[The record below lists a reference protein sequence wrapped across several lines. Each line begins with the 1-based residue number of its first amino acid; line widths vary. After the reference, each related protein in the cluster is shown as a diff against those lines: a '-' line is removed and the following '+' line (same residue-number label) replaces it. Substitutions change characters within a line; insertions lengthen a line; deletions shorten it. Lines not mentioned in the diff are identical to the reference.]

1 MKSSNNKGIS
11 QRRRCYFVNK
21 GSINSGNKKVI
32 WEKGNISIVR
42 REIRIWKVR
51 QCIGRT
57 HSHAR
62 DMDKVA
68 QPKPVGS

>member
-1 MKSSNNKGIS
+1 MKDSNDKGIS
-11 QRRRCYFVNK
+11 QRRRHYFVNK
-21 GSINSGNKKVI
+21 GSIDNRNKKVI
-32 WEKGNISIVR
+32 WEKGNIGIVR

-51 QCIGRT
+51 QRIGRT
-57 HSHAR
+57 HSRAR